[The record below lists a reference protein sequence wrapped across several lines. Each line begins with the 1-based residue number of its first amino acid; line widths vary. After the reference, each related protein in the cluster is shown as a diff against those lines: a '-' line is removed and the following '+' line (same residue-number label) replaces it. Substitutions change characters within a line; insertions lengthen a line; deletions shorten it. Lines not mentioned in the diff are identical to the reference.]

1 MKYPFLISALLF
13 LNGCGAK
20 VIASTHKQVMIE
32 NASAYNMDSCLEL
45 AEKECQ
51 KYDKHAVYVPV
62 DLGHQ
67 IAGYNCVNE

>member
-1 MKYPFLISALLF
+1 MKYLCFILITLL

-20 VIASTHKQVMIE
+20 VIASTHKQVMVE
-32 NASAYNMDSCLEL
+32 NASPYNMEECLNV

-51 KYDKHAVYVPV
+51 KYNKHAVYVPV

-67 IAGYNCVNE
+67 IAGYNCVDE